1 MKYIKQY
8 QCAKLSDLD
17 QDKEKEK
24 KKVLKSSIKSKTIL
38 TIFFSIIFF
47 NSTISTANASGIKK
61 DNNDLTNIKQSE
73 ISKENKNS
81 SFLLKKNIVKQ
92 STSSTE
98 NKLYSSNPLIN
109 EFLKAPYNLPNM
121 NLLPMPKET
130 DLKKLHLNSK
140 KQIALSKVISE
151 KYGLS
156 EAKALH
162 VVKTAY
168 KVSSQNNID
177 PVLLLSITAV
187 ESRFNEKARNPS
199 GAVGLVQA
207 VPRAHPE
214 KIRAIK
220 KRGGD
225 VYNISDNLNLGAEIL
240 SECFDRANGNQ
251 TLALQRYNGSLGDK
265 RTRYAKKVYQ
275 AMTPL
280 KNSIAYMD

>member
-8 QCAKLSDLD
+8 ESAKLSDLD

-24 KKVLKSSIKSKTIL
+24 KKVFKSIIKNKTIL

-61 DNNDLTNIKQSE
+61 DNNDLINIKYSE
-73 ISKENKNS
+73 TSQENKNS

-92 STSSTE
+92 SVSSVE
-98 NKLYSSNPLIN
+98 DKSYSSNPLIN
-109 EFLKAPYNLPNM
+109 EYLKAPYNLPNM
-121 NLLPMPKET
+121 SLLPLPKAIDFNKSHFT
-130 DLKKLHLNSK
+130 NK
-140 KQIALSKVISE
+140 KQIALSKVISH

-156 EAKALH
+156 EDKALH

-168 KVSSQNNID
+168 KVSSENNID

-220 KRGGD
+220 NRGGS